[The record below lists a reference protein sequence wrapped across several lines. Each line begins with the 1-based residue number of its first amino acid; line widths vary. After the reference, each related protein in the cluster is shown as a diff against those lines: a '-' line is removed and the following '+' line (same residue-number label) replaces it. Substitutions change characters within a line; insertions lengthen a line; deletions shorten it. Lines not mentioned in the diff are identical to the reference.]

1 MKVLVTGGAGYIGS
15 ILVTRLIE
23 QGYKVNVIDDLST
36 GHIENI
42 DPRAQFYFGSVL
54 DTKILNFA
62 LQDCIVVFHFAAKSI
77 VSESVLKPQLYE
89 EVNYFGTIKILDGMK
104 ANKVT
109 QIIIAST
116 AAVYKGGSKEGLT
129 EESLIEPENPYGVSK
144 LKADNYLSGF
154 CKEFGIAG
162 ITFRFFNVSAPY
174 KSKALGWIIE
184 NHAPETHL
192 IPNII
197 NSRHHGQLSIYGN
210 DWDTPDGTCI
220 RDYLHIKDLTDAC
233 LTAVKHLR
241 FNENQIFNLGTS
253 KGNSI
258 LEVIASYEKIFDARV
273 EYEFT
278 NKRNG
283 DVDLLV
289 ANARKF
295 SSETGWRNRLNLSD
309 IFNDYRLS
317 LLSK

>member
-42 DPRAQFYFGSVL
+42 DPKVQLYFGSVL
-54 DTKILNFA
+54 DTKVLNTA
-62 LQDCIVVFHFAAKSI
+62 IKDCKVVFHFAAKSI
-77 VSESVLKPQLYE
+77 VSESVQKPQLYE
-89 EVNYFGTIKILDGMK
+89 EVNYLGTIGILNAMK
-104 ANKVT
+104 ANKVKK
-109 QIIIAST
+109 IIIAST

-144 LKADNYLSGF
+144 LKADHYVSGF
-154 CKEFGIAG
+154 CKELGIAS

-174 KSKALGWIIE
+174 KSKSLGWIIE
-184 NHAPETHL
+184 NHDPETHL

-197 NSRHHGQLSIYGN
+197 NSQHHGQLSIYGN
-210 DWDTPDGTCI
+210 DWNTPDGTCI

-233 LTAVKHLR
+233 LAAVKHFR
-241 FNENQIFNLGTS
+241 FSENQIFNLGTS
-253 KGNSI
+253 EGNSI
-258 LEVIASYEKIFDARV
+258 LEVIASYEKIFDSKIK
-273 EYEFT
+273 YKFT

-295 SSETGWRNRLNLSD
+295 SSETRWRNRLNLED
-309 IFNDYRLS
+309 IFDDYRLS
-317 LLSK
+317 LRSK